1 MARIDVDNDSILAG
15 LEMPRGSHYQILYTV
30 SFEIQVFK
38 INLICKWNSFQ
49 WQHPRRQQVP
59 SLRKE
64 R

>member
-15 LEMPRGSHYQILYTV
+15 LGMPRGSHYQILYTV

-38 INLICKWNSFQ
+38 INLICRWSSFQ